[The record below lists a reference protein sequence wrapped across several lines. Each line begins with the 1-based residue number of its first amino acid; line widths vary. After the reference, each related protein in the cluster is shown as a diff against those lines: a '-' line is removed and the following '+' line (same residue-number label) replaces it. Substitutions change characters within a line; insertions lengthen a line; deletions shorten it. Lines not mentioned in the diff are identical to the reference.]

1 MIKNHRLPR
10 KASQLEIIDNKIKG
24 SIINQSSR
32 VQFVSGLTAQ
42 SQNQKSLLNLQYVQS
57 SNTPSA
63 PSVLFPPYLAKISNV
78 LTVVFFGLVI

>member
-1 MIKNHRLPR
+1 MIKNQRLPR

-42 SQNQKSLLNLQYVQS
+42 SQNQKSLLNLQ
-57 SNTPSA
+57 N
-63 PSVLFPPYLAKISNV
+63 I
-78 LTVVFFGLVI
+78 